1 MNIVVCLKQVPD
13 TTVVKIDPKSIGVGL
28 YQHDVTPKKLDES
41 LDFVVSKA
49 VNSVGVNINT
59 ASRSLLTYV
68 SGPVSYTHLTLPT
81 T

>member
-1 MNIVVCLKQVPD
+1 MKKRSAISIGRRLQD
-13 TTVVKIDPKSIGVGL
+13 SLSELVKIDPKSIGVGL

-68 SGPVSYTHLTLPT
+68 SGLNKNQ
-81 T
+81 